1 MKIIHVASEF
11 GRLAKTGGLADVTS
25 SLADA
30 LAGLG
35 HDVSVFMPRY
45 RQTESL
51 TLGFKKVLD
60 SIEVTL
66 GHQKEKGAV
75 FSGKL
80 ASGVTVYLI
89 DHADFFGREFIYG
102 TYTGDYADNDRRF
115 TFFQRAVLTAID
127 KLGLEPEIIHCHD
140 WQTGLIP
147 VYLKNREFRGNRFKK
162 IRTLF
167 TIHNLAYQGN
177 FPPDSLPV
185 TGLGWELFRFDLLEF
200 YGKIS
205 FIKGGLVF
213 SDAVTT
219 VSERYAREI
228 QTKEFGCGMDA
239 VLRERAVDLHG
250 IVNGINPA
258 DWNPQ
263 TEKEL
268 PAQFSS
274 SDPSGKTTCKLAL
287 QKDNEFAQDEK
298 IPVFSFVSR
307 LVSQKGLDVLI
318 SAFEAL
324 SGMGIQLLILGTGEE
339 RYHQALRDLAKK
351 NREWLRVHIV
361 FDPEMAKQIYA
372 GSDFFLLPSFY
383 EPCGL
388 GQMIALR
395 YGTVPIVRETGGL
408 ADTVSE
414 FNPTSGTGNGFVFQ
428 EYKAEDFLDAVRRAV
443 KFFKKKK
450 EWQQLQQNAF
460 ACDYS
465 WEASAKRYVE
475 LYQNVKPIKVRIER
489 TL

>member
-11 GRLAKTGGLADVTS
+11 GKLAKTGGLADVTS
-25 SLADA
+25 SLSDA

-35 HDVSVFMPRY
+35 HDVSIFMPRY
-45 RQTESL
+45 RQAESSSS
-51 TLGFKKVLD
+51 GFKKVLD

-80 ASGVTVYLI
+80 PSGVTVYLI
-89 DHADFFGREFIYG
+89 DHAEFFSREFIYG

-115 TFFQRAVLTAID
+115 TFFQRAVLATID
-127 KLGLEPEIIHCHD
+127 KLNLDPDIVHCHD

-147 VYLKNREFRGNRFKK
+147 VYLKTREFRGARFKK
-162 IRTLF
+162 IRTVF

-185 TGLGWELFRFDLLEF
+185 TGLGWEHFRFDLLEF
-200 YGKIS
+200 YGKVS

-213 SDAVTT
+213 ADAVTT
-219 VSERYAREI
+219 VSERYTREI
-228 QTKEFGCGMDA
+228 QTKEFGCGLDA

-250 IVNGINPA
+250 IVNGINPQEW
-258 DWNPQ
+258 DPQ
-263 TEKEL
+263 TDKALAACFSASNPAGKE
-268 PAQFSS
+268 A
-274 SDPSGKTTCKLAL
+274 CKFAL
-287 QKDNEFAQDEK
+287 QKENEWAQDEK
-298 IPVFSFVSR
+298 TPVFAFVSR
-307 LVSQKGLDVLI
+307 LVGQKGLDVLI
-318 SAFEAL
+318 PAFEAL
-324 SGMGIQLLILGTGEE
+324 SEMGIQLLILGTGEE

-351 NREWLRVHIV
+351 NREWLKVHIV
-361 FDPEMAKQIYA
+361 FDPDMAKQMYA
-372 GSDFFLLPSFY
+372 GSDFFLLPSLY

-395 YGTVPIVRETGGL
+395 YGTIPLVRETGGL
-408 ADTVSE
+408 ADTVVE
-414 FNPTSGTGNGFVFQ
+414 FDPATGEGNGFVFQ
-428 EYKAEDFLDAVRRAV
+428 EYKPEALVDAIRRAV
-443 KFFKKKK
+443 KVFKKKK

-465 WEASAKRYVE
+465 WEVSAKKYVE
-475 LYQNVKPIKVRIER
+475 LYQSVKPVKVRIDR
-489 TL
+489 T